1 MEVPDQI
8 YFDCRDC
15 GDITQH
21 DVLKGRIG
29 RSLEATLRCQECKRV
44 FTTTIKLP
52 QPVTVKAIVSDGPI
66 SETTTVELESDD
78 LVVLGDEFLL
88 GDGRRAKVTG
98 VELADGA
105 EIKKAQA
112 TRIAVLWVMLF
123 DEINIKVSVNDVQR
137 TYSKYIKA
145 EPEDEF
151 FVGQVLSFGDMDC
164 LVHSIK
170 VKERMIRR
178 GSAEARDIVRIYG
191 KFKKRSFPVLDL
203 EDDPEDV

>member
-8 YFDCRDC
+8 YFDCREC
-15 GDITQH
+15 RDITPH
-21 DVLKGRIG
+21 DVLKGRMG
-29 RSLEATLRCQECKRV
+29 KSLEATLRCQECKKV

-52 QPVTVKAIVSDGPI
+52 SPVTVKAILSDGPV

-88 GDGRRAKVTG
+88 EDGRRAKVTG
-98 VELADGA
+98 IELADGA
-105 EIKKAQA
+105 KIKKAQA
-112 TRIAVLWVMLF
+112 PKIATLWVILF

-151 FVGQVLSFGDMDC
+151 SVGQTLSFGDMDC

-170 VKERMIRR
+170 VKERMVRR
-178 GSAEARDIVRIYG
+178 GSVEARDIVRIYG
-191 KFKKRSFPVLDL
+191 KYRKRSFPVLDL
-203 EDDPEDV
+203 EDDIEDV